1 MRRLG
6 FATTPDCRK
15 NLYQP
20 LPLLIVHFDV
30 FRPADIGSLVAAVLS
45 LVVGLV
51 ALPALPS
58 EVAVQWAADGSPNT
72 VLPAIPG
79 VLLTPVLALLAFA
92 YLRGGALLPGRDAEL
107 RSTTGLAVVAGVAYL
122 QVALVALNFGV
133 SVSPLVAV
141 APAIVA
147 FLAATYAGRVG
158 TGSVV

>member
-1 MRRLG
+1 M
-6 FATTPDCRK
+6 
-15 NLYQP
+15 
-20 LPLLIVHFDV
+20 HFDV
-30 FRPADIGSLVAAVLS
+30 FRPADIGSLAAAVLS
-45 LVVGLV
+45 LIVGLI

-79 VLLTPVLALLAFA
+79 VFLTPALALLAFA

-122 QVALVALNFGV
+122 QVALVALNLG
-133 SVSPLVAV
+133 VSPLVAV

-158 TGSVV
+158 SGSVV